1 MVIDQIIAS
10 GSIIETATG
19 TKEILMTYQ
28 IPAITI
34 FFVALTTLVCLGV
47 FYLFFKAIWSD

>member
-1 MVIDQIIAS
+1 MFIDQIIAS
-10 GSIIETATG
+10 GTVIEIATG

-28 IPAITI
+28 VPALHL
-34 FFVALTTLVCLGV
+34 FVVIGIAGLSLAV